1 MSKRTAI
8 IDIGSNSA
16 RMAIFERSSR
26 FGFHL
31 IMETKSR
38 VRIGEGAYNFG
49 GVLQEAALLRA
60 FRALQEFG
68 YIIQNFHCTKTLC
81 IATSAL
87 RDAPNG
93 TAFIKKIKD
102 ELGIHIKIIEGSKE
116 AYYGAVGAINYL
128 KPIEDGITIDIGG
141 GSTELAKIEHGKI
154 TDTLSLN
161 IGTVRLKEL
170 FFDKKRPLNEI
181 RSFIDDELS
190 KMPSSFSSPTMIGIG
205 GTLRSLS
212 KIIMEKMSYPLKT
225 VHAFEYPLHEYTSFI
240 DAIVTSDVLGL
251 KHLGVRKDRYD
262 TMREGCIIFQSL
274 YQKCDAKLLITSGA
288 GIREGAY
295 MCDLLRSFHHIF
307 APDFKLSLR
316 SLKDRFSITEKEDAY
331 VKKIACLLF
340 EALKPLHAIPS
351 SYLFELSVAAE
362 LHSIGIKLGFYQN
375 QLHGFYFIINNLNYG
390 FSHEQKMLI
399 AMLIKFHANKLPT
412 LEEVIPYQKLLPD
425 FQTLTWLS
433 FILTLSKAIN
443 ADFRKGKIAC
453 VYQNHTLVIEAEH
466 PLFLAKEQIKQ
477 LIKPASFAIII
488 KECVEK

>member
-49 GVLQEAALLRA
+49 GMLQDVALHRA
-60 FRALQEFG
+60 FKALEEFS
-68 YIIQNFHCTKTLC
+68 YIIQSFHCSKTLC

-93 TAFIKKIKD
+93 HTFIQKIKNT
-102 ELGIHIKIIEGSKE
+102 LGIHIKIIEGTKE

-128 KPIEDGITIDIGG
+128 KPIEDGLTLDIGG

-154 TDTLSLN
+154 VDTISLN

-170 FFDKKRPLNEI
+170 FFDKKSSLANI
-181 RSFIDDELS
+181 RSFIDEELN
-190 KMPSSFSSPTMIGIG
+190 KIPPSFYSATIIGIG

-212 KIIMEKMSYPLKT
+212 KIIMEKTAYPLKT
-225 VHAFEYPLHEYTSFI
+225 VHAFEYQLSDHKALV

-274 YQKCDAKLLITSGA
+274 YQKFDAKTLITSGA

-295 MCDLLRSFHHIF
+295 MCDLLRSFHHTF
-307 APDFKLSLR
+307 AKDFTLSLR
-316 SLKDRFSITEKEDAY
+316 SLKDRFSITEKEDTY
-331 VKKIACLLF
+331 VKKVVGILF
-340 EALKPLHAIPS
+340 EALRPLHNIAS
-351 SYLFELSVAAE
+351 SYLFELGVAAE

-390 FSHEQKMLI
+390 FSHEQKILI
-399 AMLIKFHANKLPT
+399 AMLIKFHANKLPNP
-412 LEEVIPYQKLLPD
+412 EEIMPYQTLLPD
-425 FQTLTWLS
+425 LQTLTWLS

-443 ADFRKGKIAC
+443 ADFRKGAISC